1 MYIAHLFL
9 LLQVPLVRDPM
20 NQFMLCVLCETKY
33 MLGHSARQYDFKRG
47 RLQNTIEEVKTLHS
61 ILCNAHMYLDLQVDQ
76 AAIKRQKRGQ

>member
-20 NQFMLCVLCETKY
+20 HQFMLCVLCETKY
-33 MLGHSARQYDFKRG
+33 MLGHSARQNDLKRG
-47 RLQNTIEEVKTLHS
+47 RLENTIEEVKTLHS

-76 AAIKRQKRGQ
+76 AAPKRQKRGQ